1 MQFDLR
7 YAGLNPAMEQRLRL
21 ATTALA
27 AHRMQARASEWDG
40 TRCDM
45 VAADPTD
52 AYGRRVLEIAR
63 RRGTPALEIGPT
75 TALYEPG
82 ATVARLTR
90 ALHELLLRVSGT
102 AHAPSLH
109 APAPASAS
117 APMRLA
123 SHVDMPALVRLAL
136 DPALAG
142 IDVEA
147 RSQEARSQ
155 NVVVWLLPSTGRVL
169 SATVSDQLRAR
180 ERLAVKEWSFTPITP
195 RQRAA
200 PLGEVN
206 ASLDAFMLQGAWHAR
221 AELPPFPAHEV
232 GLSDWPDLGSAAS
245 LVEALRVVQ
254 VLQRSRGT
262 AVGIARRSGLAQ
274 RDVDACL
281 WAFKAAGLL
290 DGNDAPAHATV
301 PVAAMVAANRGGL
314 LSRLAAH
321 FGLSR
326 A

>member
-63 RRGTPALEIGPT
+63 RRGTPALEIGPS

-90 ALHELLLRVSGT
+90 ALHELLLRASGN
-102 AHAPSLH
+102 ARAPLLQ
-109 APAPASAS
+109 APA
-117 APMRLA
+117 APHMQLA
-123 SHVDMPALVRLAL
+123 SMPALVRLAL

-180 ERLAVKEWSFTPITP
+180 ERLAVKEWSFTPITE

-200 PLGEVN
+200 PLGEVS
-206 ASLDAFMLQGAWHAR
+206 ASLDAFLLQGAWHAR
-221 AELPPFPAHEV
+221 SELPPFSGGEV

-245 LVEALRVVQ
+245 LVEALKVVQ
-254 VLQRSRGT
+254 ALQRSRGN
-262 AVGIARRSGLAQ
+262 AAGIARRCGLAQ

-281 WAFKAAGLL
+281 WAFKAAALL
-290 DGNDAPAHATV
+290 DDANESAPAAV
-301 PVAAMVAANRGGL
+301 PAAVLVAANRGGL

-326 A
+326 P

>member
-40 TRCDM
+40 TRCDI

-52 AYGRRVLEIAR
+52 AYGRRVLDIAR

-82 ATVARLTR
+82 ANVARLTR
-90 ALHELLLRVSGT
+90 ALHELLLRVSGN
-102 AHAPSLH
+102 ARAPSVH
-109 APAPASAS
+109 ASTTVP
-117 APMRLA
+117 LA
-123 SHVDMPALVRLAL
+123 QHANMPALVRLAL

-147 RSQEARSQ
+147 RSQEVRSQ

-180 ERLAVKEWSFTPITP
+180 ERLAVKEWSFTPITE

-206 ASLDAFMLQGAWHAR
+206 ASLDAFLLQGAWQAR
-221 AELPPFPAHEV
+221 AELPPFPGNEV
-232 GLSDWPDLGSAAS
+232 GLSDWHDLGSDAA
-245 LVEALRVVQ
+245 LVEALKVVQ
-254 VLQRSRGT
+254 VLQRSRSSA
-262 AVGIARRSGLAQ
+262 AVIARRCGLAQ

-290 DGNDAPAHATV
+290 ENTAPATVTV
-301 PVAAMVAANRGGL
+301 PAAVMVAANRGGM

-326 A
+326 P

>member
-52 AYGRRVLEIAR
+52 AYGRRVLDIAR
-63 RRGTPALEIGPT
+63 RRGTPSLEIGPT

-82 ATVARLTR
+82 ANVARLTR
-90 ALHELLLRVSGT
+90 ALHELLLRVSGNVRP
-102 AHAPSLH
+102 PSVPAA
-109 APAPASAS
+109 APAPLVQPANMS
-117 APMRLA
+117 
-123 SHVDMPALVRLAL
+123 ALVRLAL

-142 IDVEA
+142 VDIEA

-180 ERLAVKEWSFTPITP
+180 ERLAVKEWSFTPITE

-206 ASLDAFMLQGAWHAR
+206 ASLDAFLLQGAWHAR
-221 AELPPFPAHEV
+221 TELPPFPANEV
-232 GLSDWPDLGSAAS
+232 GLSDWPDLGSASS
-245 LVEALRVVQ
+245 LVEALKVVQ
-254 VLQRSRGT
+254 VLQRSRST
-262 AVGIARRSGLAQ
+262 ATAIARRCGLAQ

-290 DGNDAPAHATV
+290 ENNGPASTAV
-301 PVAAMVAANRGGL
+301 PAAVMIAANRGGL

-321 FGLSR
+321 FGLSK

>member
-45 VAADPTD
+45 VAADPSD

-82 ATVARLTR
+82 ANVARLTR
-90 ALHELLLRVSGT
+90 ALHELLLRASGS
-102 AHAPSLH
+102 ARAPSVHAPTAVPHVQH
-109 APAPASAS
+109 A
-117 APMRLA
+117 
-123 SHVDMPALVRLAL
+123 DMPALVRLAL
-136 DPALAG
+136 DPGLAG

-147 RSQEARSQ
+147 RSQEVRSQ

-180 ERLAVKEWSFTPITP
+180 ERLAAKAWSFTPITE

-206 ASLDAFMLQGAWHAR
+206 ASLDAFLLQGAWHAR
-221 AELPPFPAHEV
+221 AELPAFPADEV
-232 GLSDWPDLGSAAS
+232 GLRDWPDLGGAAS
-245 LVEALRVVQ
+245 LVEALKVVQ
-254 VLQRSRGT
+254 VLQRSRST
-262 AVGIARRSGLAQ
+262 AAGIARRSGLAQ
-274 RDVDACL
+274 REVDACL
-281 WAFKAAGLL
+281 WAFNAAGLL
-290 DGNDAPAHATV
+290 ESNVPAPAAV
-301 PVAAMVAANRGGL
+301 PAAVVAASNRGGL

-326 A
+326 P

>member
-27 AHRMQARASEWDG
+27 AHRMHARASEWDG

-63 RRGTPALEIGPT
+63 RRGTPALEIGPS

-90 ALHELLLRVSGT
+90 ALHELLLRASGN
-102 AHAPSLH
+102 ARAPLLQAP
-109 APAPASAS
+109 APAPAST
-117 APMRLA
+117 PTRIA

-136 DPALAG
+136 DPAIAG

-147 RSQEARSQ
+147 RSQEVRSQ

-180 ERLAVKEWSFTPITP
+180 ERLAVKEWSFTPLTP
-195 RQRAA
+195 RQRVA
-200 PLGEVN
+200 PIGEVN
-206 ASLDAFMLQGAWHAR
+206 ASLDAFLLQGAWHAR
-221 AELPPFPAHEV
+221 AELPSFPAQEV
-232 GLSDWPDLGSAAS
+232 ALSDWPDLGSAAS
-245 LVEALRVVQ
+245 LVEALKVVQ
-254 VLQRSRGT
+254 LLQRSRGS
-262 AVGIARRSGLAQ
+262 AAGIARRSGLAQ

-290 DGNDAPAHATV
+290 DGDDAPAHATV
-301 PVAAMVAANRGGL
+301 PVAAMIAANRGGL

>member
-90 ALHELLLRVSGT
+90 ALHELLLR
-102 AHAPSLH
+102 
-109 APAPASAS
+109 AS
-117 APMRLA
+117 APRAPSVHVPAPMPPVQHA
-123 SHVDMPALVRLAL
+123 SMPALARLAL

-180 ERLAVKEWSFTPITP
+180 ERLAVKEWNFTPITE

-200 PLGEVN
+200 PLGEVS
-206 ASLDAFMLQGAWHAR
+206 ASLDAFLLQGAWHAR
-221 AELPPFPAHEV
+221 AELPPFSGNEV

-245 LVEALRVVQ
+245 LVEALKVVQ
-254 VLQRSRGT
+254 VLQRSRST
-262 AVGIARRSGLAQ
+262 AAGIARRCGLAQ

-290 DGNDAPAHATV
+290 DDEKAPVPATV
-301 PVAAMVAANRGGL
+301 PAAVMVAANRGGL

-326 A
+326 P